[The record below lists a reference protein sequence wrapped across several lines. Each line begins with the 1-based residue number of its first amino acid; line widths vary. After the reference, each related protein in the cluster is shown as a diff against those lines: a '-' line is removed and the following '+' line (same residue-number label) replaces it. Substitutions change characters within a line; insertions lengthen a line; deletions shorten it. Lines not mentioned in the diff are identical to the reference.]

1 MSKTYNA
8 LCIPDKEPAG
18 LLIIQHSIYHITN
31 NNSVSLHC
39 SVHKNISILTLNMNS
54 IKRIYIWLS
63 RISHCR
69 GFGVQ
74 SPSAYRFI
82 RYVISEHYPY
92 YAYADLAKEYAGV
105 DWLTR
110 KKMEFY
116 FRLANFRQPNVVS
129 NVMCAANSND
139 CSRSDDS
146 NIFKKYVERGCRKS
160 KLVNVSADIAH
171 DDALLTDVLG
181 NAPVELLRITSQ
193 SCSDALLLA
202 VLRHTDAKSIVVVE
216 DIGSDQRA
224 MHLWQKLQESDLVS
238 VSYDMYYLG
247 VAFFDTKRIKAN
259 YIVNF

>member
-1 MSKTYNA
+1 MK
-8 LCIPDKEPAG
+8 
-18 LLIIQHSIYHITN
+18 
-31 NNSVSLHC
+31 
-39 SVHKNISILTLNMNS
+39 S

-63 RISHCR
+63 RITHCR

-92 YAYADLAKEYAGV
+92 YAYADLAKEYADV

-116 FRLANFRQPNVVS
+116 LRLANFRQPNVVS
-129 NVMCAANSND
+129 NVMCVANSND
-139 CSRSDDS
+139 CSCSDDT

-160 KLVNVSADIAH
+160 RLVRVLVDSVQ
-171 DDALLTDVLG
+171 DDAYLSDVLG

-193 SCSDALLLA
+193 SCSETLLSA
-202 VLRHTDAKSIVVVE
+202 VLRHTDVNSIVVVE

-224 MHLWQKLQESDLVS
+224 MHLWQKLQESNLVS